1 MSTKDGMV
9 MENYG
14 AITNKDEYIK
24 EMKEE
29 YDAMREEY
37 NKNHDSIGE
46 RLNDTITADVPAS
59 HESTA
64 SVETPVSQ
72 KQADAVNA
80 EKDAKSDMV
89 MSAFKNIL
97 PQWAKNLLQNPA
109 IPALMVG
116 LTAGPLAGVA
126 TFGAG
131 ALAKQFVKMNDTINA
146 YKNKLVEDKDIQLNK
161 DGTLAYTGT
170 GTIKGSEC
178 LPGSCFGPFG
188 KNPSHSLEGQSFGNI
203 PIPHPPQLP
212 PTVDEKTKEEPKK
225 EEPKKETPK
234 KEEPKKE
241 TPKKEEPKKETPK
254 KEEPKKETPKKEEPK
269 AEPKKEESK
278 KEEPKAE
285 PKKEESKKEEPKAE
299 PKKEE
304 PSIPQPVGGVSP
316 KVPETQPTVEI
327 PAPIN
332 QAPTTEAKPAD
343 KGDVIVTKPRVI
355 KVGGEDKEAK
365 ENEEVEPK
373 SGSSKEDRE
382 TDGEDKEGS
391 KDSNVGIW
399 ENRDDI
405 DANDTKDNKG
415 GDYSNNND
423 NKSVS
428 SAYED
433 LINSITE
440 PTAPS
445 DDGPEL

>member
-1 MSTKDGMV
+1 MITKDGMV
-9 MENYG
+9 TENFG
-14 AITNKDEYIK
+14 ALENKDEYIK
-24 EMKEE
+24 AMKEE
-29 YDAMREEY
+29 YDAMREEQ
-37 NKNHDSIGE
+37 NENHDSIGE

-72 KQADAVNA
+72 KQAESVNA
-80 EKDAKSDMV
+80 EKDVKSDMV

-131 ALAKQFVKMNDTINA
+131 TLAKQFVKMNDTINA

-203 PIPHPPQLP
+203 PTPHPPQLP
-212 PTVDEKTKEEPKK
+212 PTVG
-225 EEPKKETPK
+225 
-234 KEEPKKE
+234 
-241 TPKKEEPKKETPK
+241 
-254 KEEPKKETPKKEEPK
+254 EEPKKETPKKEEPK
-269 AEPKKEESK
+269 AEPKKEE
-278 KEEPKAE
+278 P
-285 PKKEESKKEEPKAE
+285 KKEEPKAE

-343 KGDVIVTKPRVI
+343 KGDVIVTKPRII
-355 KVGGEDKEAK
+355 KANSEEK
-365 ENEEVEPK
+365 ENEEVESK

-382 TDGEDKEGS
+382 TDGEGKEDS

-405 DANDTKDNKG
+405 DVNDTKDNKG

-433 LINSITE
+433 MLKSITE
-440 PTAPS
+440 HTAPS

>member
-1 MSTKDGMV
+1 MSTIT
-9 MENYG
+9 ENG
-14 AITNKDEYIK
+14 SVVENTNTVDNAV
-24 EMKEE
+24 
-29 YDAMREEY
+29 D
-37 NKNHDSIGE
+37 N
-46 RLNDTITADVPAS
+46 TVVADVPAS
-59 HESTA
+59 HESMA

-72 KQADAVNA
+72 KQAESVNA

-188 KNPSHSLEGQSFGNI
+188 KNPSHSLDGQSFGNI
-203 PIPHPPQLP
+203 PTPHPPQLP
-212 PTVDEKTKEEPKK
+212 PTVDEKPKEEPKK

-254 KEEPKKETPKKEEPK
+254 KEESKKEEPKKETPKKEEPKKEEPKKEEPK
-269 AEPKKEESK
+269 AEPKKEE
-278 KEEPKAE
+278 
-285 PKKEESKKEEPKAE
+285 PKKEESKAE

-304 PSIPQPVGGVSP
+304 PSIPQPVGGISP

-343 KGDVIVTKPRVI
+343 KGDVIVTKPRII
-355 KVGGEDKEAK
+355 KANSEEK

-382 TDGEDKEGS
+382 TDGEGKEDS

-433 LINSITE
+433 LIDSITE

>member
-24 EMKEE
+24 AMKEE
-29 YDAMREEY
+29 YDAMREEQ
-37 NKNHDSIGE
+37 NENHDSIGE

-72 KQADAVNA
+72 KQAESVNA

-203 PIPHPPQLP
+203 PTPHPPQLP
-212 PTVDEKTKEEPKK
+212 PTVDEKT
-225 EEPKKETPK
+225 
-234 KEEPKKE
+234 
-241 TPKKEEPKKETPK
+241 KEEPKKETPK

-269 AEPKKEESK
+269 AEPKKEE
-278 KEEPKAE
+278 P
-285 PKKEESKKEEPKAE
+285 KKEEPKAE

-382 TDGEDKEGS
+382 TDGEDKEDS

>member
-1 MSTKDGMV
+1 MSTIT
-9 MENYG
+9 ENN
-14 AITNKDEYIK
+14 AVVENTNVVDNGSDKVV
-24 EMKEE
+24 
-29 YDAMREEY
+29 
-37 NKNHDSIGE
+37 
-46 RLNDTITADVPAS
+46 ADVPAS

-64 SVETPVSQ
+64 SVETPISQ
-72 KQADAVNA
+72 KQAESVNA
-80 EKDAKSDMV
+80 EKDVKSDMV

-203 PIPHPPQLP
+203 PTPHPPQLP

-241 TPKKEEPKKETPK
+241 TSKKEEPKAEPK
-254 KEEPKKETPKKEEPK
+254 KEEPKKEEPK
-269 AEPKKEESK
+269 AEPKKEE
-278 KEEPKAE
+278 P
-285 PKKEESKKEEPKAE
+285 KKEEPKAE

-343 KGDVIVTKPRVI
+343 KGDVIVTKPRII
-355 KVGGEDKEAK
+355 KANSEEK
-365 ENEEVEPK
+365 ENEEVESK

-423 NKSVS
+423 NKTVS

-433 LINSITE
+433 MLKSFTE

>member
-1 MSTKDGMV
+1 MSTIT
-9 MENYG
+9 ENN
-14 AITNKDEYIK
+14 AVVENTNVVDNGSDKVV
-24 EMKEE
+24 
-29 YDAMREEY
+29 
-37 NKNHDSIGE
+37 
-46 RLNDTITADVPAS
+46 ADVPAS

-80 EKDAKSDMV
+80 EKDVKSDMV

-170 GTIKGSEC
+170 GTIRSADDYFKSGGVIR
-178 LPGSCFGPFG
+178 PVGI
-188 KNPSHSLEGQSFGNI
+188 NPLTGLDNNKFAKSIEGVPTPHQPQS
-203 PIPHPPQLP
+203 P
-212 PTVDEKTKEEPKK
+212 PTVDEKPKAEPKKEEPKKEEPKKEEPKKEESKKEPKK

-234 KEEPKKE
+234 TE
-241 TPKKEEPKKETPK
+241 PKKEEPKKEEPK
-254 KEEPKKETPKKEEPK
+254 KEEPKKEEP
-269 AEPKKEESK
+269 
-278 KEEPKAE
+278 
-285 PKKEESKKEEPKAE
+285 KKEEPKAE

-355 KVGGEDKEAK
+355 EVGAEEKED
-365 ENEEVEPK
+365 EEVEPK
-373 SGSSKEDRE
+373 SGSSKESRE
-382 TDGEDKEGS
+382 TDGEDKEDS

-433 LINSITE
+433 MLKSFTE
-440 PTAPS
+440 PTSPS

>member
-1 MSTKDGMV
+1 MSTIT
-9 MENYG
+9 ENG
-14 AITNKDEYIK
+14 SVVENTNTVDNAV
-24 EMKEE
+24 
-29 YDAMREEY
+29 D
-37 NKNHDSIGE
+37 N
-46 RLNDTITADVPAS
+46 TVVADVPAS

-72 KQADAVNA
+72 KQAESVNA
-80 EKDAKSDMV
+80 EKDVKSDMV

-170 GTIKGSEC
+170 GTIRSANDFG
-178 LPGSCFGPFG
+178 LGGCFGPVGRNPFTGLDNG
-188 KNPSHSLEGQSFGNI
+188 KVAKSIDCVPTPRQPQS
-203 PIPHPPQLP
+203 P
-212 PTVDEKTKEEPKK
+212 PTVDEKPKTESKKEEPKK
-225 EEPKKETPK
+225 EEPKKEEPK

-241 TPKKEEPKKETPK
+241 EPKKEEPKKEEPK
-254 KEEPKKETPKKEEPK
+254 KEEPKKE
-269 AEPKKEESK
+269 EPKKE
-278 KEEPKAE
+278 
-285 PKKEESKKEEPKAE
+285 E

-343 KGDVIVTKPRVI
+343 KGDVIVTKPRII
-355 KVGGEDKEAK
+355 KANSEEK
-365 ENEEVEPK
+365 ENENAELK

-382 TDGEDKEGS
+382 IDSEDKEDS

-405 DANDTKDNKG
+405 DVNDTKDNKG

-433 LINSITE
+433 MFKSFTE

>member
-1 MSTKDGMV
+1 MSTIT
-9 MENYG
+9 ENG
-14 AITNKDEYIK
+14 SVVENTNTVDNAV
-24 EMKEE
+24 
-29 YDAMREEY
+29 DNAVD
-37 NKNHDSIGE
+37 N
-46 RLNDTITADVPAS
+46 TVVADVPAS

-72 KQADAVNA
+72 KQAESVNA

-126 TFGAG
+126 TFGTG

-188 KNPSHSLEGQSFGNI
+188 KNPSHSLDGQSFGNI
-203 PIPHPPQLP
+203 PTPHPPQLP
-212 PTVDEKTKEEPKK
+212 PTVDEKT
-225 EEPKKETPK
+225 

-269 AEPKKEESK
+269 AEPKKEEPK

-285 PKKEESKKEEPKAE
+285 PKKEEPKKEEPKAEPKKEEPKKEEPKAE

-304 PSIPQPVGGVSP
+304 PSIPQPVGGVRP

-433 LINSITE
+433 LIKSFTE

>member
-1 MSTKDGMV
+1 MSTIT
-9 MENYG
+9 ENN
-14 AITNKDEYIK
+14 AVVENTNVVDNAVDNGSDKVV
-24 EMKEE
+24 
-29 YDAMREEY
+29 
-37 NKNHDSIGE
+37 
-46 RLNDTITADVPAS
+46 ADVPAS

-188 KNPSHSLEGQSFGNI
+188 KNPSHSLDGQSFGNI
-203 PIPHPPQLP
+203 PTPHPSQLP
-212 PTVDEKTKEEPKK
+212 PTVDEKPKEEPKK
-225 EEPKKETPK
+225 EEPK
-234 KEEPKKE
+234 EES
-241 TPKKEEPKKETPK
+241 K

-269 AEPKKEESK
+269 AEPKKEE
-278 KEEPKAE
+278 P
-285 PKKEESKKEEPKAE
+285 KKEEPKAE

-343 KGDVIVTKPRVI
+343 KGDVIFTKPRII
-355 KVGGEDKEAK
+355 KANSEEK
-365 ENEEVEPK
+365 ENEEVESK

-382 TDGEDKEGS
+382 TDGDGKEDS

-433 LINSITE
+433 LIKSFTE
-440 PTAPS
+440 PIAPS

>member
-1 MSTKDGMV
+1 MSTIT
-9 MENYG
+9 ENN
-14 AITNKDEYIK
+14 AVVENTNVVDNVVDNGSDKVV
-24 EMKEE
+24 
-29 YDAMREEY
+29 
-37 NKNHDSIGE
+37 
-46 RLNDTITADVPAS
+46 ADVPAS

-72 KQADAVNA
+72 KQAESVNA

-89 MSAFKNIL
+89 MSTFKNIL

-109 IPALMVG
+109 IPALMAG

-131 ALAKQFVKMNDTINA
+131 ALAQQFVKMNDTINA

-188 KNPSHSLEGQSFGNI
+188 KNPSHSLDGQSFGNI
-203 PIPHPPQLP
+203 PTPHPPQLP

-241 TPKKEEPKKETPK
+241 EPKAEPKKEE
-254 KEEPKKETPKKEEPK
+254 PKKEEPK
-269 AEPKKEESK
+269 AEPKKK
-278 KEEPKAE
+278 
-285 PKKEESKKEEPKAE
+285 
-299 PKKEE
+299 E

-332 QAPTTEAKPAD
+332 QAPTTEAKPTD

-382 TDGEDKEGS
+382 TDGEGKEGS
-391 KDSNVGIW
+391 KNSNVGIW

>member
-1 MSTKDGMV
+1 MITKDGMV
-9 MENYG
+9 TENFG
-14 AITNKDEYIK
+14 ALENKDEYIK
-24 EMKEE
+24 AMKEE
-29 YDAMREEY
+29 YDAMREEQ
-37 NKNHDSIGE
+37 NENHDSIGE

-72 KQADAVNA
+72 KQAESVNA

-170 GTIKGSEC
+170 GTIRSADDYFKSGGVIR
-178 LPGSCFGPFG
+178 PVGI
-188 KNPSHSLEGQSFGNI
+188 NPLTGLDNNKFAKSIEGVPTPHQPQS
-203 PIPHPPQLP
+203 P
-212 PTVDEKTKEEPKK
+212 PTVDEKPKAEPKKEEPKKEEPKKEEPKKEEPKKEPKK

-234 KEEPKKE
+234 TE
-241 TPKKEEPKKETPK
+241 PKKEEPKKEEPK
-254 KEEPKKETPKKEEPK
+254 KEEP
-269 AEPKKEESK
+269 
-278 KEEPKAE
+278 
-285 PKKEESKKEEPKAE
+285 KKEEPKAE

-433 LINSITE
+433 LLNSFTE

>member
-1 MSTKDGMV
+1 MSTIT
-9 MENYG
+9 ENG
-14 AITNKDEYIK
+14 SVVENTNTVDNAV
-24 EMKEE
+24 
-29 YDAMREEY
+29 D
-37 NKNHDSIGE
+37 N
-46 RLNDTITADVPAS
+46 TVVADVPAS

-72 KQADAVNA
+72 KQVESVNA

-170 GTIKGSEC
+170 GTIRSADDYFKSGGVIR
-178 LPGSCFGPFG
+178 PVGI
-188 KNPSHSLEGQSFGNI
+188 NPLTGLDNNKFAKSIEGVPTPHQPQS
-203 PIPHPPQLP
+203 P
-212 PTVDEKTKEEPKK
+212 PTVDEKPKAEPKKEEPKK
-225 EEPKKETPK
+225 EEPKKEEPKTEPKKEEPKKETPKTEPKKEAPKKEETKKETPK

-241 TPKKEEPKKETPK
+241 TP
-254 KEEPKKETPKKEEPK
+254 
-269 AEPKKEESK
+269 
-278 KEEPKAE
+278 
-285 PKKEESKKEEPKAE
+285 KKEEPKAE

-428 SAYED
+428 SAYDD
-433 LINSITE
+433 LIKSFTE

>member
-1 MSTKDGMV
+1 MSTIT
-9 MENYG
+9 ENG
-14 AITNKDEYIK
+14 SVVENTNTVDNAV
-24 EMKEE
+24 
-29 YDAMREEY
+29 D
-37 NKNHDSIGE
+37 N
-46 RLNDTITADVPAS
+46 TVVADVPAS

-72 KQADAVNA
+72 KQAESVNA

-126 TFGAG
+126 TFGSG

-170 GTIKGSEC
+170 GTIRSADDYFKLGGVIR
-178 LPGSCFGPFG
+178 PVGI
-188 KNPSHSLEGQSFGNI
+188 NPLTGLDNNKFAKSIEGVPTPHQPQS
-203 PIPHPPQLP
+203 P
-212 PTVDEKTKEEPKK
+212 PTVDEKPKAESKKEEPKKEEPKKEEPKKEEPKKEEPKTEPKK

-234 KEEPKKE
+234 TE
-241 TPKKEEPKKETPK
+241 PKKEEPKKETP
-254 KEEPKKETPKKEEPK
+254 
-269 AEPKKEESK
+269 
-278 KEEPKAE
+278 
-285 PKKEESKKEEPKAE
+285 KKEEPKAE

>member
-1 MSTKDGMV
+1 MITKGGMV
-9 MENYG
+9 TENFG

-24 EMKEE
+24 AMKEE
-29 YDAMREEY
+29 YDAMREEQ
-37 NKNHDSIGE
+37 NENHDSIGE

-59 HESTA
+59 HESMA

-72 KQADAVNA
+72 KQVESVNA

-170 GTIKGSEC
+170 GTIRSADDYFKSGGVIR
-178 LPGSCFGPFG
+178 PVGI
-188 KNPSHSLEGQSFGNI
+188 NPLTGLDNNKFAKSIEGVPTPHQPQS
-203 PIPHPPQLP
+203 P
-212 PTVDEKTKEEPKK
+212 PTVDEKPKAEPKK
-225 EEPKKETPK
+225 EE
-234 KEEPKKE
+234 
-241 TPKKEEPKKETPK
+241 
-254 KEEPKKETPKKEEPK
+254 PKKEEPK
-269 AEPKKEESK
+269 AEPKKEEPKKETPKTEPK
-278 KEEPKAE
+278 KEEPKTE
-285 PKKEESKKEEPKAE
+285 PKKEEPKKETLKKEEPKQEVPKKEE
-299 PKKEE
+299 PKQEAPKQEE

-355 KVGGEDKEAK
+355 KVGGEDKE
-365 ENEEVEPK
+365 NEEVEPK

-382 TDGEDKEGS
+382 TDGEDKEDS

-433 LINSITE
+433 MLKSFTE

>member
-1 MSTKDGMV
+1 MSTIT
-9 MENYG
+9 ENN
-14 AITNKDEYIK
+14 AVVENTNVVDNAVDNGSDKVV
-24 EMKEE
+24 
-29 YDAMREEY
+29 
-37 NKNHDSIGE
+37 
-46 RLNDTITADVPAS
+46 ADVPAS
-59 HESTA
+59 HESIA

-72 KQADAVNA
+72 KQAESVNA
-80 EKDAKSDMV
+80 EKDVKSDMV
-89 MSAFKNIL
+89 MSAFKNVL

-161 DGTLAYTGT
+161 NGTLAYTGT
-170 GTIKGSEC
+170 GTIRSANNFG
-178 LPGSCFGPFG
+178 LGGCFGPVG
-188 KNPSHSLEGQSFGNI
+188 RNPFTGLDNGNVAKSIDCVPTPRQPQS
-203 PIPHPPQLP
+203 P
-212 PTVDEKTKEEPKK
+212 PTAIKDGEPKKETPKTEVKKEEPKKEEPKKEDPKKETPKAEPKK

-234 KEEPKKE
+234 TEV
-241 TPKKEEPKKETPK
+241 KKEEPKKE
-254 KEEPKKETPKKEEPK
+254 EL
-269 AEPKKEESK
+269 
-278 KEEPKAE
+278 
-285 PKKEESKKEEPKAE
+285 KAE

-327 PAPIN
+327 PTPIN

-343 KGDVIVTKPRVI
+343 KDDVIVTKPRVI

-382 TDGEDKEGS
+382 TDSEGKEDS

-433 LINSITE
+433 MLKSFTE

>member
-1 MSTKDGMV
+1 MITKGGMV
-9 MENYG
+9 IENFG

-24 EMKEE
+24 KMKEE
-29 YDAMREEY
+29 YDAMREEQ
-37 NKNHDSIGE
+37 NENHDSIGE

-72 KQADAVNA
+72 KQAESVNA

-161 DGTLAYTGT
+161 DGTLSYTGT
-170 GTIKGSEC
+170 GTIRSADDYFKSGC
-178 LPGSCFGPFG
+178 VIRPVGI
-188 KNPSHSLEGQSFGNI
+188 NPSTGLDNNKFAKSIEGV
-203 PIPHPPQLP
+203 PMPHQPQLP
-212 PTVDEKTKEEPKK
+212 PTVDEKPKAEPKKEEPKK
-225 EEPKKETPK
+225 EEPKKEEPKKEEPKTEPKKEEPKKETPKTEPKKEELKKETPK

-241 TPKKEEPKKETPK
+241 TP
-254 KEEPKKETPKKEEPK
+254 
-269 AEPKKEESK
+269 
-278 KEEPKAE
+278 
-285 PKKEESKKEEPKAE
+285 KKEEPKAE

-382 TDGEDKEGS
+382 TDSEDKEDS

>member
-1 MSTKDGMV
+1 MITKDGMV
-9 MENYG
+9 TENFG
-14 AITNKDEYIK
+14 ALENKDKYIK
-24 EMKEE
+24 AMKEE

-72 KQADAVNA
+72 KQADAVNV

-170 GTIKGSEC
+170 GTIRSTDDFFKSGGVIR
-178 LPGSCFGPFG
+178 PVGI
-188 KNPSHSLEGQSFGNI
+188 NPLTGLDDSKVAKSIDGVPRPHQPQS
-203 PIPHPPQLP
+203 P
-212 PTVDEKTKEEPKK
+212 PTAIKDGELKKETPKTEVKKEEPKKEEPKAEPKKEEPKK

-234 KEEPKKE
+234 TEVKKE
-241 TPKKEEPKKETPK
+241 
-254 KEEPKKETPKKEEPK
+254 
-269 AEPKKEESK
+269 
-278 KEEPKAE
+278 
-285 PKKEESKKEEPKAE
+285 E

-343 KGDVIVTKPRVI
+343 KGDVIVTKPRII
-355 KVGGEDKEAK
+355 KANSEEK

-373 SGSSKEDRE
+373 SGSSKESRE
-382 TDGEDKEGS
+382 TDGEDKEDS

-433 LINSITE
+433 LIKSFTE

>member
-1 MSTKDGMV
+1 MITKDGMV
-9 MENYG
+9 TENFG
-14 AITNKDEYIK
+14 ALENKDEYIK
-24 EMKEE
+24 AMKEE

-59 HESTA
+59 YESTA

-72 KQADAVNA
+72 KQADAVNV
-80 EKDAKSDMV
+80 EKDVKSDMV
-89 MSAFKNIL
+89 MSAFKNVL

-170 GTIKGSEC
+170 GTIRSTDDFFKSGGVIR
-178 LPGSCFGPFG
+178 PVGI
-188 KNPSHSLEGQSFGNI
+188 NPLTGLDDSKVAKSIDGVPTPRQPQS
-203 PIPHPPQLP
+203 P
-212 PTVDEKTKEEPKK
+212 PTVDEKPKAEPKKEEPKKEEPKKEEPKQEEPKNEDPKKENPKVEPKKEEPKKEEPKK

-234 KEEPKKE
+234 TEPKKE
-241 TPKKEEPKKETPK
+241 
-254 KEEPKKETPKKEEPK
+254 
-269 AEPKKEESK
+269 
-278 KEEPKAE
+278 
-285 PKKEESKKEEPKAE
+285 E

-382 TDGEDKEGS
+382 TDGEGKEDS

-433 LINSITE
+433 MLKSFTE
-440 PTAPS
+440 STVPS

>member
-1 MSTKDGMV
+1 MSTIT
-9 MENYG
+9 ENN
-14 AITNKDEYIK
+14 AVVENTNVVDNGSDKVV
-24 EMKEE
+24 
-29 YDAMREEY
+29 
-37 NKNHDSIGE
+37 
-46 RLNDTITADVPAS
+46 ADVPAS

-80 EKDAKSDMV
+80 EKDVKSDMV

-170 GTIKGSEC
+170 GTIRSADDYFKSGGVIC
-178 LPGSCFGPFG
+178 PVGI
-188 KNPSHSLEGQSFGNI
+188 NPLTGLDNNKFAKSIEGVPTPHQPQS
-203 PIPHPPQLP
+203 P
-212 PTVDEKTKEEPKK
+212 PTVDEKPKAEPKKEEPKKEEPKKEEPKKEESKKEPKK

-234 KEEPKKE
+234 TE
-241 TPKKEEPKKETPK
+241 PKKEEPKKEEPK
-254 KEEPKKETPKKEEPK
+254 KEEPKKEEP
-269 AEPKKEESK
+269 
-278 KEEPKAE
+278 
-285 PKKEESKKEEPKAE
+285 KKEEPKAE

-355 KVGGEDKEAK
+355 KVGGEEK

-373 SGSSKEDRE
+373 SGSSKESRE
-382 TDGEDKEGS
+382 TDGEDKEDS

-433 LINSITE
+433 MLKSFTE
-440 PTAPS
+440 PTSPS

>member
-1 MSTKDGMV
+1 MSTIT
-9 MENYG
+9 ENG
-14 AITNKDEYIK
+14 SVVENTNTVDNAV
-24 EMKEE
+24 
-29 YDAMREEY
+29 D
-37 NKNHDSIGE
+37 N
-46 RLNDTITADVPAS
+46 TVVADVPAS

-80 EKDAKSDMV
+80 EKDVKSDMV

-188 KNPSHSLEGQSFGNI
+188 KNPSHSLDGQSFGNI
-203 PIPHPPQLP
+203 PTPHPPQLP
-212 PTVDEKTKEEPKK
+212 PTVGDPKKETPKTEVKKEEPKAEPKTEEPKKEEPKKEEPKKAEPKKEEPKK
-225 EEPKKETPK
+225 EEPKKEGPK

-241 TPKKEEPKKETPK
+241 EPKKEEPKKE
-254 KEEPKKETPKKEEPK
+254 EP
-269 AEPKKEESK
+269 
-278 KEEPKAE
+278 
-285 PKKEESKKEEPKAE
+285 KKEEPKAE

-382 TDGEDKEGS
+382 TDGEGKEDS

>member
-1 MSTKDGMV
+1 MSTIT
-9 MENYG
+9 ENN
-14 AITNKDEYIK
+14 AVVENTNVVDNGSDKVV
-24 EMKEE
+24 
-29 YDAMREEY
+29 
-37 NKNHDSIGE
+37 
-46 RLNDTITADVPAS
+46 ADVPAS

-72 KQADAVNA
+72 KQAESVNA

-188 KNPSHSLEGQSFGNI
+188 KNPSHSLDGQSFGNI
-203 PIPHPPQLP
+203 PTPHPPQLP
-212 PTVDEKTKEEPKK
+212 PTVDEKT
-225 EEPKKETPK
+225 

-269 AEPKKEESK
+269 AEPKKEEPK
-278 KEEPKAE
+278 KEEPKV
-285 PKKEESKKEEPKAE
+285 E

-304 PSIPQPVGGVSP
+304 PSIPQPVGGVNP

-343 KGDVIVTKPRVI
+343 KDDVIVTKPRVI